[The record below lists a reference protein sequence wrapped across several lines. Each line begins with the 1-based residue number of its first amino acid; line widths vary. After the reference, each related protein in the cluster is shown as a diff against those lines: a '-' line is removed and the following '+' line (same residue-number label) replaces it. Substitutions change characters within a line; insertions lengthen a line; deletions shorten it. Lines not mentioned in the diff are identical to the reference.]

1 MKTDSKIAIGISS
14 VLVGL
19 GVLLFIW
26 VLPLIFTWLAFS
38 SSIEYRA
45 NEISY
50 FKKAINCSIFKWQKI
65 YSIENIIP
73 SLLVSEQYDEVIKYY
88 EQMEKYNIE
97 TNIAKTLSTY
107 AYIETGKYDKALQLA
122 KETNS
127 LYQQARIYVDTKDL
141 DNAKKTVE
149 KIFSTKKNAP
159 NAYLYIAEIQL
170 LEGHPK
176 SALQSIDKL
185 LAINPKHVEALEVK
199 AKIYESLGQKI
210 KAEVHHLKAKQIK
223 DERKQKGY

>member
-1 MKTDSKIAIGISS
+1 
-14 VLVGL
+14 
-19 GVLLFIW
+19 
-26 VLPLIFTWLAFS
+26 
-38 SSIEYRA
+38 
-45 NEISY
+45 
-50 FKKAINCSIFKWQKI
+50 
-65 YSIENIIP
+65 
-73 SLLVSEQYDEVIKYY
+73 
-88 EQMEKYNIE
+88 MEKANIE

-159 NAYLYIAEIQL
+159 NAYLYVAEIQL

-185 LAINPKHVEALEVK
+185 LTINPKHVEALEVK

-210 KAEVHHLKAKQIK
+210 KAEVHYLKAKQIK
-223 DERKQKGY
+223 DERRQKGY